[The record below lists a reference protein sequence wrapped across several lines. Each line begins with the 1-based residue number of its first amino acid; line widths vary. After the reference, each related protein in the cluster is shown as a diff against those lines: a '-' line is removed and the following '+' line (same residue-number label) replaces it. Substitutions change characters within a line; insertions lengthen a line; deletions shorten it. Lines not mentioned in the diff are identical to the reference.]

1 MDVAGGRR
9 LLIGEFLVG
18 EGLVREADIVRALA
32 QQERDRGKRI
42 GEVLLE
48 LGFLSAQTLADAVR
62 AQLEDHFQDR

>member
-9 LLIGEFLVG
+9 LRIGEFLVG